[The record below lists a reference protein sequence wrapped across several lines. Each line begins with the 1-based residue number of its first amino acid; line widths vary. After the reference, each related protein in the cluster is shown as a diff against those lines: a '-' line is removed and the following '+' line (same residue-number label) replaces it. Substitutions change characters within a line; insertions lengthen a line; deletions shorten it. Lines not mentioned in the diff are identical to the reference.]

1 MASTSASETTAP
13 PQQLQQQQQQQQQ
26 PAAPHS
32 QSKVKL
38 SLDEISKLFSLPIAE
53 AASIL
58 GVCTSVLKRIC
69 RDNGIARWPY
79 RKFLA
84 GKTFEDIKRDAER
97 EKNKEP
103 VDSSKK
109 TKQKA
114 DATKAMP
121 LNSVAMLYL
130 SEDQNN
136 SKSQSGVPT
145 QSHILQ
151 QGVRFAQGV
160 SPNNMLHLSQIRN
173 IPTFMDEF
181 KYGFPTRGL
190 SSLSNKWWGSGNSDS
205 SPLKSSAVKDESQES
220 CELSNETSKCTMDD
234 MADSGTED
242 SAATS
247 VPSAVLCSLR
257 RKALEDG
264 RGLLKDGAC
273 NGCELHKL
281 NKRQRLVLAQVFGS
295 SLPDKWKDR

>member
-1 MASTSASETTAP
+1 MCICIIM
-13 PQQLQQQQQQQQQ
+13 
-26 PAAPHS
+26 
-32 QSKVKL
+32 KVYFVL
-38 SLDEISKLFSLPIAE
+38 CDVVNMIIY
-53 AASIL
+53 IL
-58 GVCTSVLKRIC
+58 HDVLYTIYCFNFQGQALLIFPNYSYVC
-69 RDNGIARWPY
+69 
-79 RKFLA
+79 
-84 GKTFEDIKRDAER
+84 
-97 EKNKEP
+97 
-103 VDSSKK
+103 
-109 TKQKA
+109 
-114 DATKAMP
+114 
-121 LNSVAMLYL
+121 L

-136 SKSQSGVPT
+136 FKSQSGVPT

-181 KYGFPTRGL
+181 KYGFPTNGL
-190 SSLSNKWWGSGNSDS
+190 SSLSNKWWGSGNSNSNSNS
-205 SPLKSSAVKDESQES
+205 SPLESSAVKDESQES

-281 NKRQRLVLAQVFGS
+281 NKRQRLVLAQVFRS